1 MELKDI
7 PLPPV
12 LVEPGF
18 HERSHLEGLKSPP
31 LGTSSS
37 REVKEAEEIL
47 FPEE

>member
-31 LGTSSS
+31 PGTTQ
-37 REVKEAEEIL
+37 EDVKEAEEIL